1 MVTKLNSL
9 ATTGL
14 VTTANKADPTASVTS
29 SGNSGKVISLTAD
42 GSIPSAYVTDLST
55 VGIKG
60 QTSDPAN
67 PTSLEAVIWQ
77 AEGTGTGDA
86 GDLLVKTT
94 GPAVAA
100 SATFTFSD
108 KPNEETRI
116 TIVDSDGTSVIFEV
130 DNENN
135 GIAPASAT
143 FTFSDKPN
151 EGSTIRLTDSD
162 GTVVIFEIDNENN
175 GVVTGRVAVNGIA
188 AAGGGATGTAADL
201 VAKINAQS
209 TLDIVATNPST
220 GKVLLKQGTT
230 GTAGNTTITLDNA
243 THWNT
248 CTSVNVPS
256 AFTGGVTAVALNGI
270 AGAGGGATGTAA
282 DLVAKVNAQSA
293 LDITALS
300 TGGGHI
306 KLTQG
311 TGGTGGNTTI
321 TLSDSTNWNAACSV
335 NVPSAFTSGAVGT
348 TKTATLVDW
357 SAPSDV
363 YFDANLDTDVSMSD
377 STWTTVTYDSE
388 NLDSGGYYNPS
399 TGKFTP
405 LVAGYYFIHASAN
418 IYRSGRSIT
427 FAAIR
432 LNKNTT
438 AVRETEFDDSDK
450 ISHAVLNV
458 SGIIYL
464 DGVDDYVLVQA
475 YQEASVTT
483 SQKIQASDDIETVFF
498 GYRVF

>member
-9 ATTGL
+9 TTTGL
-14 VTTANKADPTASVTS
+14 VTRADKADPTASVTS
-29 SGNSGKVISLTAD
+29 PSNSGKVLSLTTGGAA
-42 GSIPSAYVTDLST
+42 PSAYLTDLNN
-55 VGIKG
+55 VGLKA
-60 QTSDPAN
+60 QTSDPSN
-67 PTSLEAVIWQ
+67 PSSLEALIWQ

-162 GTVVIFEIDNENN
+162 GTVVTFEIDNENN
-175 GVVTGRVAVNGIA
+175 GVASPNIAVNGIA

-209 TLDIVATNPST
+209 SLDIVATNPGT
-220 GKVLLKQGTT
+220 GQVLLKQGTT
-230 GTAGNTTITLDNA
+230 GTGGNTTITLNDA

-248 CTSVNVPS
+248 KTSVNVPS

-293 LDITALS
+293 LDVTALT
-300 TGGGHI
+300 TGGGHV

-321 TLSDSTNWNAACSV
+321 TLSDSTNWNSSTSV
-335 NVPSAFTSGAVGT
+335 NVPSTFTSGAVGT
-348 TKTATLVDW
+348 TKTATVVDW
-357 SAPSDV
+357 SAPSPV
-363 YFDANLDTDVSMSD
+363 YFDAVLETDVSMSD

-418 IYRSGRSIT
+418 IYRSGRSIS

-432 LNKNTT
+432 LYKNTT

-458 SGIIYL
+458 SGIVYL

-475 YQEASVTT
+475 YQEASLTT
-483 SQKIQASDDIETVFF
+483 SQKVQAADDIESVFF